1 MHRSRSPYCCR
12 ALTCAFVSD
21 WAGEQTDETAVRDL
35 TAEVTQLRAERDQ
48 LKRRTRDLLADV
60 DELSAQLQEYGRGRA
75 LSVRHL
81 PPAGSARSAVPQR
94 LMDPFSVSHMDA
106 ACRQGWRRR
115 PAALRA
121 CTVCL
126 ARTTRCGQHGG
137 GVGWVWQPSARALEH
152 AGGGEAGARRGPTQR
167 SAGRAQRTP
176 QARARDEYALPLGRP
191 TSVSSAWP
199 DGARCVAWA
208 RQATAPT

>member
-1 MHRSRSPYCCR
+1 MHATLYVHRSRSPYCCR

-75 LSVRHL
+75 LSVR
-81 PPAGSARSAVPQR
+81 PPPPVP
-94 LMDPFSVSHMDA
+94 PFHNASWTVFSVSHTDT

-126 ARTTRCGQHGG
+126 ARTREQNI
-137 GVGWVWQPSARALEH
+137 
-152 AGGGEAGARRGPTQR
+152 R
-167 SAGRAQRTP
+167 SFIH
-176 QARARDEYALPLGRP
+176 
-191 TSVSSAWP
+191 
-199 DGARCVAWA
+199 
-208 RQATAPT
+208 